1 MSIFLFL
8 FLAFLFYFI
17 ILPIIKGMMF
27 VSKVRN
33 QTRDMFNQA
42 TGRGSGKKQNNSQ
55 PQPKQ
60 KKIDPNVGE
69 YVEFE
74 EIEVTATDSSGNTT
88 HVNYQKETQITD
100 VEWEE
105 IG

>member
-1 MSIFLFL
+1 
-8 FLAFLFYFI
+8 
-17 ILPIIKGMMF
+17 MF

-42 TGRGSGKKQNNSQ
+42 TGRGKKQNNSQ

-74 EIEVTATDSSGNTT
+74 EIQVSETKTQTSTYSSATYKSES
-88 HVNYQKETQITD
+88 QIDD